1 MGATPKNRFDQ
12 SMLAMAVVVPGYER
26 HRDENGSSTQ
36 LRPSY
41 ARRSGF
47 QLICAEASA
56 FGTNGAPNDEATTA
70 AVTNA
75 QDLHPRLSRSSEFWR
90 LAGRS
95 LAGSRSEQAA

>member
-1 MGATPKNRFDQ
+1 
-12 SMLAMAVVVPGYER
+12 MAVVVLGYER
-26 HRDENGSSTQ
+26 HRDEERI
-36 LRPSY
+36 LDAIEASY

-47 QLICAEASA
+47 RLIWAEVSA
-56 FGTNGAPNDEATTA
+56 FGTNGAPNDEATADAA

-75 QDLHPRLSRSSEFWR
+75 QDLLPRPSRSSEFWT

>member
-1 MGATPKNRFDQ
+1 MSGIATK
-12 SMLAMAVVVPGYER
+12 
-26 HRDENGSSTQ
+26 NGSSTQ

-47 QLICAEASA
+47 RLICAEASA
-56 FGTNGAPNDEATTA
+56 FGTNGAPNDEATTDAA